1 MSYAA
6 DRAEAAPAERVP
18 EWDAEARQMHGVE
31 PLAPGP
37 GKPPDSSDP
46 AVVKAA
52 QRAARLDARK
62 VAATVAGMMENAEVR
77 TWMYRLLENC
87 RAFTAHD
94 FPLAAPLD
102 PFQLARHA
110 AHREICQFVTADIMA
125 ACPDLYVLMLKEN
138 A

>member
-1 MSYAA
+1 
-6 DRAEAAPAERVP
+6 
-18 EWDAEARQMHGVE
+18 MHGLD
-31 PLAPGP
+31 PLREAVPVA
-37 GKPPDSSDP
+37 PDSSDP

-62 VAATVAGMMENAEVR
+62 IAATVAGMMESPEVR

-94 FPLAAPLD
+94 FPFGERIDPL
-102 PFQLARHA
+102 QLARHT
-110 AHREICQFVTADIMA
+110 AHREVTQFLTADIMA
-125 ACPDLYVLMLKEN
+125 ACPELYVLMLKEN